1 MMLDDLVVI
10 EIGQV
15 LAGPYVGAILADLGA
30 AVIKIEKPDGGDDG
44 RRMGVPYLDD
54 DSLTFHEFNR
64 GKHSVTLDLKTPAG
78 IRALHKLAERAD
90 VLVHNLRPDV
100 PVALGIDPEQFCQHH
115 PQLIYCE
122 ISGFGA
128 NGPMR
133 LEPAFEPLVQAMS
146 GMISINGDPAGP
158 PSRLPIS
165 AVDLGT
171 GMWSVIGLL
180 TALRRRDKTGRGCVV
195 RTSLY
200 DTALGWLSQRVNSLI
215 NEGVEMRRE
224 PQSGHSGLVPYQ
236 VFAAADG
243 DVMVCV
249 GNDRLFAKFCV
260 VLGRP
265 EWIADPLFATNR
277 ARLTNREQLVPL
289 IAAVITTRIR
299 EDWCESLG
307 AVGVPCA
314 PVNTLRESVALE
326 QFRASKML
334 GPPLA
339 DGVTQLIG
347 LPISFDGVRRHAT
360 QTAPKLGAA
369 NTRFIDRPL
378 TPAVSTGGDL

>member
-1 MMLDDLVVI
+1 
-10 EIGQV
+10 
-15 LAGPYVGAILADLGA
+15 
-30 AVIKIEKPDGGDDG
+30 
-44 RRMGVPYLDD
+44 MGVPYLDD

-64 GKHSVTLDLKTPAG
+64 GKQSVILDLKTPEG
-78 IRALHKLAERAD
+78 ISALHELAERAD

-100 PVALGIDPEQFCQHH
+100 PVALGIDPEQFCLRH
-115 PQLIYCE
+115 PRLIYCA
-122 ISGFGA
+122 ISGFGE

-133 LEPAFEPLVQAMS
+133 LDPAFEPLVQAMS
-146 GMISINGDPAGP
+146 GMITINGDPSGP

-171 GMWSVIGLL
+171 GMWSVIGVL

-200 DTALGWLSQRVNSLI
+200 ETALGWLSQRMNALI
-215 NEGVEMRRE
+215 NQGVEMRRE

-236 VFAAADG
+236 VFSAADG

-249 GNDRLFAKFCV
+249 GNDRLFAKFCD

-277 ARLTNREQLVPL
+277 ARLTNRERLVPL
-289 IAAVITTRIR
+289 IAAVIITRIR
-299 EDWCESLG
+299 TAWCELLG
-307 AVGVPCA
+307 AAGVPCA

-326 QFRASKML
+326 QFRASEML

-339 DGVTQLIG
+339 GGAMQLIG
-347 LPISFDGVRRHAT
+347 LPLSFDGVRRHAT
-360 QTAPKLGAA
+360 QIAPRLGAD
-369 NTRFIDRPL
+369 NDRFITPL
-378 TPAVSTGGDL
+378 TNPEMIS